1 MESVIGSGTGD
12 EEKAGRRSG
21 KKRRR
26 SWTKQQAPSWQPKA
40 QQQPPPTRAYEPPPR
55 QEQPRQEPLTNA
67 IPAASHYPQ
76 EDLRKTRPVRRD
88 QPPPPRDWRDAP
100 PRRDWREVPPPRR
113 QLPPVPP
120 TRPMDYDYDGSPPE
134 TYGPDGYAPD
144 EQVPRPQPPPQ
155 GPQPTAVAPPG
166 APATPQPSFPKK
178 LTVTRVAAIR
188 SRQLTNKA
196 ATAFKR
202 AVNADG
208 ADKSGLTALTYA
220 TMLNY
225 ASDAAMAVAL
235 ANTLFFSAADANSSK
250 GKVALYLL
258 ITIAPFALVAPVIGP
273 MLDRIQHGRR
283 LAMCVTSVGQ
293 ALACVVMATNF
304 DGWLLYP
311 AALAKMVLSKSF
323 TVLKSSVTPRVV
335 PPDIT
340 LAKTNARL
348 TTFGLVGGAAFG
360 AVATLVLQ
368 IFDSG
373 GALWFTAVICVVGAV
388 QAMRIP
394 AWVEVTEGEIP
405 ATLDAHPGKPRR
417 QPMGKQVVVALSGNG
432 TIRVLTG
439 FLMMFSAFAVREQTQ
454 GHAFQQLLL
463 LGVIAGAAGA
473 GSFIGNGIGARMN
486 LGHPEQIV
494 LGCIGGC
501 LASTVLAMLMEGI
514 ATAAIVGLV
523 GATASALAK
532 NSLDAVIQDDLPEES
547 RASAFGRS
555 ETVLQLAWVF
565 GGALGVLL
573 PPTFWLGFL
582 VVSILLA
589 FGLVQTM
596 LTRKGQSLLP
606 WFGGERPV
614 RPWRT
619 ATGPQQAQVAFQE
632 GPPGPPE
639 DRT

>member
-1 MESVIGSGTGD
+1 MEDVIRSGSGD
-12 EEKAGRRSG
+12 EEQAGRRSG

-26 SWTKQQAPSWQPKA
+26 SWTKQAAPSWRPR
-40 QQQPPPTRAYEPPPR
+40 QQQPPQQQQPPTRAYEPPTR
-55 QEQPRQEPLTNA
+55 EQPREEPLTSA
-67 IPAASHYPQ
+67 IPAPPNYPQ
-76 EDLRKTRPVRRD
+76 EDLRQTRPVRRE
-88 QPPPPRDWRDAP
+88 QPPPRDWRQ
-100 PRRDWREVPPPRR
+100 VPPPRR
-113 QLPPVPP
+113 HLPPVPP
-120 TRPMDYDYDGSPPE
+120 TRPMDYSYDGRPPE
-134 TYGPDGYAPD
+134 TYGPDGYAPNQPLPRD
-144 EQVPRPQPPPQ
+144 EPPPQ
-155 GPQPTAVAPPG
+155 PQAQQAQPQPQQPTPPG
-166 APATPQPSFPKK
+166 FPKK

-188 SRQLTNKA
+188 SRELSGKA
-196 ATAFKR
+196 AAAFKR

-208 ADKSGLTALTYA
+208 ADKSGLSALTYA
-220 TMLNY
+220 TILNY
-225 ASDAAMAVAL
+225 ATDAAMAVAL

-273 MLDRIQHGRR
+273 MLDRIQRGRR
-283 LAMCVTSVGQ
+283 LAMCVTSIGQ

-323 TVLKSSVTPRVV
+323 TVLKAAVTPRVV
-335 PPDIT
+335 PQDIG
-340 LAKTNARL
+340 LSKTNARL
-348 TTFGLVGGAAFG
+348 TTFGLIGGAAFG

-368 IFDSG
+368 IFDSA
-373 GALWFTAVICVVGAV
+373 GALWFTALICGVGAV

-394 AWVEVTEGEIP
+394 AWVEVTEGEVP
-405 ATLDAHPGKPRR
+405 ASLAAHPEKPRR
-417 QPMGKQVVVALSGNG
+417 QPMGRNVVVALAGNG

-439 FLMMFSAFAVREQTQ
+439 FLMMFSAFAVREQTE

-473 GSFIGNGIGARMN
+473 GSFIGNGIGARMH
-486 LGHPEQIV
+486 LGHPDQIV
-494 LGCIGGC
+494 LGCIAGC
-501 LASTVLAMLMEGI
+501 LASTVVATFMPGI
-514 ATAAIVGLV
+514 ATAAVVGLV
-523 GATASALAK
+523 GATASALSK

-573 PPTFWLGFL
+573 PPTFWVGFL
-582 VVSILLA
+582 VVSVLLA
-589 FGLVQTM
+589 AGMVQTF

-606 WFGGERPV
+606 WFGGQRPV

-619 ATGPQQAQVAFQE
+619 STGPQTAAAFQE
-632 GPPGPPE
+632 GPPEPPA
-639 DRT
+639 DPT

>member
-1 MESVIGSGTGD
+1 MEDVS
-12 EEKAGRRSG
+12 
-21 KKRRR
+21 KKRR
-26 SWTKQQAPSWQPKA
+26 SWTRQQAPSWQP
-40 QQQPPPTRAYEPPPR
+40 QQHPPTRAYEQPAPPR
-55 QEQPRQEPLTNA
+55 EEPLTSA
-67 IPAASHYPQ
+67 IPAASHYPRQ
-76 EDLRKTRPVRRD
+76 EDLRKTRPVRRE
-88 QPPPPRDWRDAP
+88 QPPPPPRDWRDPP
-100 PRRDWREVPPPRR
+100 PRRDWRQVPPPSR
-113 QLPPVPP
+113 QLPPAPP

-134 TYGPDGYAPD
+134 TYGPDGYAAGQ
-144 EQVPRPQPPPQ
+144 EVPREPPPPPRHQQGPPQ
-155 GPQPTAVAPPG
+155 GPQGQQQGPRRTTDTPPG
-166 APATPQPSFPKK
+166 GQPSYPKK

-188 SRQLTNKA
+188 SRELSTKA
-196 ATAFKR
+196 AAAFRR

-208 ADKSGLTALTYA
+208 ADKSGLTSLTYA

-273 MLDRIQHGRR
+273 MLDRVQRGRR
-283 LAMCVTSVGQ
+283 LAMCVTSFGQ

-304 DGWLLYP
+304 NGWLLYP

-323 TVLKSSVTPRVV
+323 TVLKAAVTPRVL

-373 GALWFTAVICVVGAV
+373 GALWFTAVVCVVGAV

-394 AWVEVTEGEIP
+394 AWVEVTEGEVP
-405 ATLDAHPGKPRR
+405 ATLDANPEKPRR
-417 QPMGKQVVVALSGNG
+417 QPMGRNVMVALSGNG

-463 LGVIAGAAGA
+463 LGVIASAAGA
-473 GSFIGNGIGARMN
+473 GSFIGNGIGARMH
-486 LGHPEQIV
+486 LGRPEQIV
-494 LGCIGGC
+494 VACIIGCIV
-501 LASTVLAMLMEGI
+501 STLTATVMQGI

-555 ETVLQLAWVF
+555 ETVLQLTWVF

-573 PPTFWLGFL
+573 PPMFWLGFL
-582 VVSILLA
+582 VVSVLLA
-589 FGLVQTM
+589 VGLVQTV
-596 LTRKGQSLLP
+596 LTRKGQSLVP
-606 WFGGERPV
+606 WFGGDRPV
-614 RPWRT
+614 HPWRT
-619 ATGPQQAQVAFQE
+619 ATGPQPAGAFQE
-632 GPPGPPE
+632 GAPAPPADE
-639 DRT
+639 S